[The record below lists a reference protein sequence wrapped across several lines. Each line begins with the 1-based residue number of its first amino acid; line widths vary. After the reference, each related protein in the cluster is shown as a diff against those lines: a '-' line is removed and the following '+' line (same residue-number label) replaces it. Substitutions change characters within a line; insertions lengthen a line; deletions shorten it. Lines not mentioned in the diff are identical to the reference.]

1 MITKE
6 DITKARQIYEEI
18 DVLARN
24 YFNDSIKNWQTYLGW
39 HFYSNNVVIQSF
51 YNDIVNNI
59 EYETC
64 YDELIV
70 DIETLLNYGTNS
82 K

>member
-1 MITKE
+1 MNVE
-6 DITKARQIYEEI
+6 DIIKARQVYEEI
-18 DVLARN
+18 DTLARN
-24 YFNDSIKNWQTYLGW
+24 YFKESIKNWQTYLGW
-39 HFYSNNVVIQSF
+39 HFNNNDIVIESF

-64 YDELIV
+64 YDELVV
-70 DIETLLNYGTNS
+70 DIKSLLNYGTNS